1 MVLRKKRFFI
11 GGIII
16 FLAIAYLGY
25 MGFMSSAT
33 YYYTVSE
40 LLEQGSSVSGEN
52 VRVNGQVIPGSIER
66 EAAGR
71 ILRFTLTSEE
81 ASLAVAYQGVVPD
94 SFKTGNEVIV
104 EGYLDSNGIFRAQTL
119 MVKCPSKYVPVE

>member
-1 MVLRKKRFFI
+1 MVLRRKRFFI

-25 MGFMSSAT
+25 MGFTSSAT

-52 VRVNGQVIPGSIER
+52 IRVNGQVMPGSIEQ

-81 ASLAVAYQGVVPD
+81 VSLAVVYQGVVPD
-94 SFKTGNEVIV
+94 NFKTGNEVIA
-104 EGYLDSNGIFRAQTL
+104 EGYLDSNGIFQAQTL
-119 MVKCPSKYVPVE
+119 MVKCPSKYVPAE